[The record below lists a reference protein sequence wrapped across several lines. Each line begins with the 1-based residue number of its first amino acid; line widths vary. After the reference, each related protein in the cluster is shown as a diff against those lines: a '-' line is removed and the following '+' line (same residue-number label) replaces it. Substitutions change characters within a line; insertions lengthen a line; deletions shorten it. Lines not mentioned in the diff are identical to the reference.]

1 MNVRKNYRRFVL
13 FLLILSMIALGY
25 SGVELLKNQIPD
37 QILVSEE
44 EEFSAIFPGVLKG
57 LIKTEKVTKEIPGE
71 SAGKDASDEEAA
83 REASI
88 SGNESKESK
97 EDADEEAIQVSC
109 SLLGQIRLKTVNVT
123 MVPRDHVYAGGT
135 PIGIYLETDGVLVVD
150 TGTITGADGRE
161 CCPAENIVKSG
172 DYIQSVNGRQVS
184 TKEELISCIG
194 DCKGSDVILAVA
206 RGEEQ
211 ISLRVTPVQ
220 DADGNYRAGIWV
232 RNDTQG
238 IGTLTYLEEDGSFG
252 ALGHGIS
259 DIDTGEILDVR
270 GGTLYDADVV
280 SVVKGQ
286 QGVPGEL
293 SGVIHYSE
301 GYKIGEIRTNSQN
314 GIFGTVSNLPGLIGE
329 KQLYETAHKQ
339 EVETGKAAILSSVD
353 GTCREYEII
362 IKEIRLN
369 GKEENK
375 GMVLEVTD
383 EELLEKTGG
392 IVQGMS
398 GSPIIQNGRVIGAV
412 THVFV
417 NDPTKGYG
425 IFIENMLEH

>member
-44 EEFSAIFPGVLKG
+44 EEFSAIFPSVFKG
-57 LIKTEKVTKEIPGE
+57 LIQTERVSNEEPSDSADKE
-71 SAGKDASDEEAA
+71 ASGDEAA
-83 REASI
+83 KEASL
-88 SGNESKESK
+88 SGNESKRNE
-97 EDADEEAIQVSC
+97 EEEAVQVSC

-150 TGTITGADGRE
+150 TGAITGMDGRE

-184 TKEELISCIG
+184 TKEELISRIG
-194 DCKGSDVILAVA
+194 ECDGSDVILAVA